1 LIDISLKDWLKY
13 LCCQND
19 KAISWHDTLS
29 IDLRASHPLENNI
42 ISPLSVF
49 GIVYK
54 WCQQLK
60 QPVGVSYCTAELFE
74 RFSQSYCSKT
84 FRPKTAVIKSE
95 FVTVPKTISFQEIHT
110 ELRHQLLLHLLTSQ
124 QLQGLITL

>member
-1 LIDISLKDWLKY
+1 MKDWLKY

-19 KAISWHDTLS
+19 KAIPWHDTLS
-29 IDLRASHPLENNI
+29 IDLRASHPLEDDI

-74 RFSQSYCSKT
+74 NFPNLIALKHSVRKQQSSNQN
-84 FRPKTAVIKSE
+84 S
-95 FVTVPKTISFQEIHT
+95 
-110 ELRHQLLLHLLTSQ
+110 
-124 QLQGLITL
+124 